1 MIRKEVTHER
11 SNNFTD
17 DTGSDQQR
25 VHNCNHNGF
34 VFDYIRRCIAKFD
47 ALLAGFAFMA
57 FALIVAAQGV
67 HPHPKQYKITVD
79 NTVSYNEF
87 TAKYNIIE
95 TDGKIITVE
104 EKDNGKNS
112 D

>member
-1 MIRKEVTHER
+1 MDGVTILQTIPAVTNKE
-11 SNNFTD
+11 
-17 DTGSDQQR
+17 
-25 VHNCNHNGF
+25 
-34 VFDYIRRCIAKFD
+34 YIILIIAVLFLIILGGVLLLKFD
-47 ALLAGFAFMA
+47 ALLAGVAFMA
-57 FALIVAAQGV
+57 FALIVVAQGV
-67 HPHPKQYKITVD
+67 HPHPKQYKIAVD

>member
-1 MIRKEVTHER
+1 MNGVTILQTMPAVTNKE
-11 SNNFTD
+11 
-17 DTGSDQQR
+17 
-25 VHNCNHNGF
+25 
-34 VFDYIRRCIAKFD
+34 YIIIIIAVLFLIILGGVLILKFD
-47 ALLAGFAFMA
+47 ALLTGVAFMA
-57 FALIVAAQGV
+57 FALIVAAQG

>member
-1 MIRKEVTHER
+1 MDGVTILQTIPAVTNKE
-11 SNNFTD
+11 
-17 DTGSDQQR
+17 
-25 VHNCNHNGF
+25 
-34 VFDYIRRCIAKFD
+34 YIILIIAVLFLIILGGVLLLKFD

-67 HPHPKQYKITVD
+67 HLHPKQYKITVD

>member
-1 MIRKEVTHER
+1 MNGVTILQTIPAVTNKE
-11 SNNFTD
+11 
-17 DTGSDQQR
+17 
-25 VHNCNHNGF
+25 
-34 VFDYIRRCIAKFD
+34 YIIIIIAVLFLIILGGVLLLKFD
-47 ALLAGFAFMA
+47 ALLVGVAFMA
-57 FALIVAAQGV
+57 FALIVAAQGIN
-67 HPHPKQYKITVD
+67 PHPKQYKITVD

>member
-1 MIRKEVTHER
+1 MNGVTILQTMPAVTNKE
-11 SNNFTD
+11 
-17 DTGSDQQR
+17 
-25 VHNCNHNGF
+25 
-34 VFDYIRRCIAKFD
+34 YIIIIIAVLFLIILGGVLILKFD
-47 ALLAGFAFMA
+47 ALLAGVAFMA

-67 HPHPKQYKITVD
+67 HPHPKQYKIAVD

-104 EKDNGKNS
+104 EKDNEKNS

>member
-1 MIRKEVTHER
+1 MDGVTILQTIPAVTNKE
-11 SNNFTD
+11 
-17 DTGSDQQR
+17 
-25 VHNCNHNGF
+25 
-34 VFDYIRRCIAKFD
+34 YIIVIITVLFLIVLGGVLLLKFD
-47 ALLAGFAFMA
+47 ALLAGVVFMA
-57 FALIVAAQGV
+57 LALIVSAQGV
-67 HPHPKQYKITVD
+67 HPHPKRYKITVD

>member
-1 MIRKEVTHER
+1 MNGVTILQTMPAVTNKE
-11 SNNFTD
+11 
-17 DTGSDQQR
+17 
-25 VHNCNHNGF
+25 
-34 VFDYIRRCIAKFD
+34 YIIIIIAVLFLIILGGVLILKFD
-47 ALLAGFAFMA
+47 ALLAGVAFMA

-67 HPHPKQYKITVD
+67 HPHPKQYKIIVD

>member
-1 MIRKEVTHER
+1 MDGVTILQTIPAVTNKE
-11 SNNFTD
+11 
-17 DTGSDQQR
+17 
-25 VHNCNHNGF
+25 
-34 VFDYIRRCIAKFD
+34 YIIVIITVLFLIVLGGVLLLKFD
-47 ALLAGFAFMA
+47 ALLAGVALMA
-57 FALIVAAQGV
+57 LALIVAAQGV

-79 NTVSYNEF
+79 NTVSYNEL

>member
-1 MIRKEVTHER
+1 MNGVTILQTMPAVTNKE
-11 SNNFTD
+11 
-17 DTGSDQQR
+17 
-25 VHNCNHNGF
+25 
-34 VFDYIRRCIAKFD
+34 YIIIIIAVLLLIILGGVLILKFD
-47 ALLAGFAFMA
+47 TLLAGVAFMA

-67 HPHPKQYKITVD
+67 HPHPKQYKIAVD

>member
-1 MIRKEVTHER
+1 MNGVTILQTMPAVT
-11 SNNFTD
+11 NK
-17 DTGSDQQR
+17 
-25 VHNCNHNGF
+25 
-34 VFDYIRRCIAKFD
+34 DYIIVIITVLFLIILGGVLLLKFD
-47 ALLAGFAFMA
+47 ALLAGGVLMVCG
-57 FALIVAAQGV
+57 LILAAQGV

>member
-1 MIRKEVTHER
+1 MVL
-11 SNNFTD
+11 
-17 DTGSDQQR
+17 
-25 VHNCNHNGF
+25 
-34 VFDYIRRCIAKFD
+34 KFE
-47 ALLAGFAFMA
+47 ALLAGVALMA
-57 FALIVAAQGV
+57 CGLILAAQGV

-79 NTVSYNEF
+79 NTISYNEF

>member
-1 MIRKEVTHER
+1 MNGVTILQTMPAVT
-11 SNNFTD
+11 NK
-17 DTGSDQQR
+17 
-25 VHNCNHNGF
+25 
-34 VFDYIRRCIAKFD
+34 DYIIVIITVLFLIILGGVLLLKFD
-47 ALLAGFAFMA
+47 ALLAGGVLMVCG
-57 FALIVAAQGV
+57 LILAAQGV
-67 HPHPKQYKITVD
+67 SPHPKQYKITVD
-79 NTVSYNEF
+79 NTVSYNEL

>member
-1 MIRKEVTHER
+1 MNGVTILQTMPAVTNKE
-11 SNNFTD
+11 
-17 DTGSDQQR
+17 
-25 VHNCNHNGF
+25 
-34 VFDYIRRCIAKFD
+34 YIIIIIAVLFLIILGGVLILKFD
-47 ALLAGFAFMA
+47 ALLAGVAFMA
-57 FALIVAAQGV
+57 LALIVAAQGV
-67 HPHPKQYKITVD
+67 HPHPKQYKIAVD

-104 EKDNGKNS
+104 KKDNGKNS

>member
-1 MIRKEVTHER
+1 MNGVTILQTILAVTNKE
-11 SNNFTD
+11 
-17 DTGSDQQR
+17 
-25 VHNCNHNGF
+25 
-34 VFDYIRRCIAKFD
+34 YIIIIIAALFLIILGGVLLLKFD

-57 FALIVAAQGV
+57 FALILAAQGV
-67 HPHPKQYKITVD
+67 SPHPKQYKITVD

>member
-1 MIRKEVTHER
+1 MNGVTILQTIPAVTNKE
-11 SNNFTD
+11 
-17 DTGSDQQR
+17 
-25 VHNCNHNGF
+25 
-34 VFDYIRRCIAKFD
+34 YIIVIITVLFLLGGVLLLKFD

>member
-1 MIRKEVTHER
+1 MDGVTILQTIPAVTNKE
-11 SNNFTD
+11 
-17 DTGSDQQR
+17 
-25 VHNCNHNGF
+25 
-34 VFDYIRRCIAKFD
+34 YIILIIAVLFLIILGGVLLLKFD
-47 ALLAGFAFMA
+47 ASLAGVAFMA

-67 HPHPKQYKITVD
+67 HPHPKQYKIAVD

>member
-1 MIRKEVTHER
+1 MDGVTILQTIPAVTNKE
-11 SNNFTD
+11 
-17 DTGSDQQR
+17 
-25 VHNCNHNGF
+25 
-34 VFDYIRRCIAKFD
+34 YIIVIITVLFLIILGGVLALKFD
-47 ALLAGFAFMA
+47 ALLAGVALMA
-57 FALIVAAQGV
+57 LALIVAAQGV
-67 HPHPKQYKITVD
+67 HPHPKRYKITVD
-79 NTVSYNEF
+79 NTVSYNEL

>member
-1 MIRKEVTHER
+1 MDGVTILQTIPAVTNKE
-11 SNNFTD
+11 
-17 DTGSDQQR
+17 
-25 VHNCNHNGF
+25 
-34 VFDYIRRCIAKFD
+34 YIIVIITFLFLIVLGGVLLLKFD
-47 ALLAGFAFMA
+47 ALLAGVVFMA
-57 FALIVAAQGV
+57 LALIVSAQGV
-67 HPHPKQYKITVD
+67 HPHPKRYKITVD

>member
-1 MIRKEVTHER
+1 MDGVTILQTIPAVTNKE
-11 SNNFTD
+11 
-17 DTGSDQQR
+17 
-25 VHNCNHNGF
+25 
-34 VFDYIRRCIAKFD
+34 YIIVIITVLFLIVLGGVLLLKFD
-47 ALLAGFAFMA
+47 ALLAGVVPMA
-57 FALIVAAQGV
+57 LALIVAAQGV

-79 NTVSYNEF
+79 NTVSYNKL

>member
-1 MIRKEVTHER
+1 MNGVTILQTMPAVT
-11 SNNFTD
+11 NK
-17 DTGSDQQR
+17 
-25 VHNCNHNGF
+25 
-34 VFDYIRRCIAKFD
+34 DYIIVIITVLFLIILGGVLLLKFD
-47 ALLAGFAFMA
+47 ALLAGGVLMVCG
-57 FALIVAAQGV
+57 LILAAQGV
-67 HPHPKQYKITVD
+67 QPHPKQYKITVD

>member
-1 MIRKEVTHER
+1 MDGVTILQTIPAVTNKE
-11 SNNFTD
+11 
-17 DTGSDQQR
+17 
-25 VHNCNHNGF
+25 
-34 VFDYIRRCIAKFD
+34 YIILIIAVWFLIILGGVLLLKFD

-67 HPHPKQYKITVD
+67 HPHPKQYKITVSD
-79 NTVSYNEF
+79 TVSYNKL
-87 TAKYNIIE
+87 TAKYNIID

>member
-1 MIRKEVTHER
+1 MDGVTILQTMPAVT
-11 SNNFTD
+11 NK
-17 DTGSDQQR
+17 
-25 VHNCNHNGF
+25 
-34 VFDYIRRCIAKFD
+34 DYIIVIITVLFLIILGGVLLLKFD
-47 ALLAGFAFMA
+47 ALLAGGVLMA

-67 HPHPKQYKITVD
+67 HPHPKQYKIAVD

>member
-1 MIRKEVTHER
+1 MNGVTILQTMPAVTNKE
-11 SNNFTD
+11 
-17 DTGSDQQR
+17 
-25 VHNCNHNGF
+25 
-34 VFDYIRRCIAKFD
+34 YIIIIIAVLLLIILGGVLILKFD
-47 ALLAGFAFMA
+47 ALLAGVTFMA

-67 HPHPKQYKITVD
+67 HPHPKQYKIAVD

-104 EKDNGKNS
+104 KKDNGKNS

>member
-1 MIRKEVTHER
+1 MDGVTILQTIPAVTNKE
-11 SNNFTD
+11 
-17 DTGSDQQR
+17 
-25 VHNCNHNGF
+25 
-34 VFDYIRRCIAKFD
+34 YIIVIITVLFLIVLGGVLLLKFD
-47 ALLAGFAFMA
+47 ALLAGVALMA
-57 FALIVAAQGV
+57 LALIVAAQGV
-67 HPHPKQYKITVD
+67 HQHPKQYKITVD
-79 NTVSYNEF
+79 NTVSYNEL

>member
-1 MIRKEVTHER
+1 MDGVTILQTIPAVTNKEYT
-11 SNNFTD
+11 
-17 DTGSDQQR
+17 
-25 VHNCNHNGF
+25 
-34 VFDYIRRCIAKFD
+34 IIIIAVLFLIILGGVLILKFD
-47 ALLAGFAFMA
+47 ALLVGVAFMA
-57 FALIVAAQGV
+57 FALIVAAQGI
-67 HPHPKQYKITVD
+67 HPHPKQYKIAVD

-104 EKDNGKNS
+104 KKDNGKNS

>member
-1 MIRKEVTHER
+1 MDGVTILQTIPAVTNKE
-11 SNNFTD
+11 
-17 DTGSDQQR
+17 
-25 VHNCNHNGF
+25 
-34 VFDYIRRCIAKFD
+34 YIILIIAVLFLIILGGVLLLKFD

-57 FALIVAAQGV
+57 LALIVAAQGV
-67 HPHPKQYKITVD
+67 HSHPKQYKITVD

>member
-1 MIRKEVTHER
+1 MDGVTILQTMPAVTNKEYIIIIIAVL
-11 SNNFTD
+11 FLIIL
-17 DTGSDQQR
+17 G
-25 VHNCNHNGF
+25 C
-34 VFDYIRRCIAKFD
+34 VFILKFD
-47 ALLAGFAFMA
+47 ALLAGVVLMVCG
-57 FALIVAAQGV
+57 LIVAAQGV
-67 HPHPKQYKITVD
+67 HPHPKQYKIAVD

>member
-1 MIRKEVTHER
+1 MNGVTILQTIPAVT
-11 SNNFTD
+11 NK
-17 DTGSDQQR
+17 
-25 VHNCNHNGF
+25 
-34 VFDYIRRCIAKFD
+34 DYIIVIITVLFLIILGGVLLLKFD
-47 ALLAGFAFMA
+47 ALLAGGVLMVCG
-57 FALIVAAQGV
+57 LILSAQGIN
-67 HPHPKQYKITVD
+67 PHPKQYKITVD
-79 NTVSYNEF
+79 NTISYNEF

>member
-1 MIRKEVTHER
+1 MNGVTILQTMPAVTNKEYT
-11 SNNFTD
+11 
-17 DTGSDQQR
+17 
-25 VHNCNHNGF
+25 
-34 VFDYIRRCIAKFD
+34 IIIIAVLFLIILGGVLILKFD
-47 ALLAGFAFMA
+47 ALLVGVAFMA
-57 FALIVAAQGV
+57 FALIVAAQGI
-67 HPHPKQYKITVD
+67 HPHPKQYKIAVD

-104 EKDNGKNS
+104 KKDNGKNS

>member
-1 MIRKEVTHER
+1 MDGVTILQTIPAVTNKE
-11 SNNFTD
+11 
-17 DTGSDQQR
+17 
-25 VHNCNHNGF
+25 
-34 VFDYIRRCIAKFD
+34 YIILIIAVLFLIILGGVLLLKFD

-57 FALIVAAQGV
+57 FALIVAAQGIN
-67 HPHPKQYKITVD
+67 PHPKQYKITVD

>member
-1 MIRKEVTHER
+1 MNGVTILQTMPAVTNKE
-11 SNNFTD
+11 
-17 DTGSDQQR
+17 
-25 VHNCNHNGF
+25 
-34 VFDYIRRCIAKFD
+34 YIIIIIAVLFLIILGGVLILKFD
-47 ALLAGFAFMA
+47 ALLAGVAFMA

-67 HPHPKQYKITVD
+67 HPHPKQYKIAVD

>member
-1 MIRKEVTHER
+1 MDGVTILQTIPAVTNKE
-11 SNNFTD
+11 
-17 DTGSDQQR
+17 
-25 VHNCNHNGF
+25 
-34 VFDYIRRCIAKFD
+34 YIIVIITVLFLIILGGVLVLKFE
-47 ALLAGFAFMA
+47 ALLAGVALMA
-57 FALIVAAQGV
+57 CGLILSAQGV

-79 NTVSYNEF
+79 NTISYNEF

>member
-1 MIRKEVTHER
+1 MDGVTILQTIPAVTNKEYT
-11 SNNFTD
+11 
-17 DTGSDQQR
+17 
-25 VHNCNHNGF
+25 
-34 VFDYIRRCIAKFD
+34 IIIIAVLFLIILGGVLILKFD
-47 ALLAGFAFMA
+47 ALLVGVAFMA
-57 FALIVAAQGV
+57 FALIVAAQGI
-67 HPHPKQYKITVD
+67 HPHPKQYKIAVD

>member
-1 MIRKEVTHER
+1 MDGVTILQTIPAVTNKE
-11 SNNFTD
+11 
-17 DTGSDQQR
+17 
-25 VHNCNHNGF
+25 
-34 VFDYIRRCIAKFD
+34 YIILIIAVLFLIILGGVLLLKFD

-57 FALIVAAQGV
+57 FALIVAVQGV
-67 HPHPKQYKITVD
+67 HSHSKQYKITVD

>member
-1 MIRKEVTHER
+1 MDGVTILQTIPAVTNKE
-11 SNNFTD
+11 
-17 DTGSDQQR
+17 
-25 VHNCNHNGF
+25 
-34 VFDYIRRCIAKFD
+34 YIIIIIAVLFLIILGDVLLLKFD

-67 HPHPKQYKITVD
+67 HPHPKQYKIAVD

>member
-1 MIRKEVTHER
+1 MNGVTILQTIPAVTNKE
-11 SNNFTD
+11 
-17 DTGSDQQR
+17 
-25 VHNCNHNGF
+25 
-34 VFDYIRRCIAKFD
+34 YIILIITVLFLIILGGVLLLKFD

-57 FALIVAAQGV
+57 FALIVAVQGV
-67 HPHPKQYKITVD
+67 HSHHKQYKITVD